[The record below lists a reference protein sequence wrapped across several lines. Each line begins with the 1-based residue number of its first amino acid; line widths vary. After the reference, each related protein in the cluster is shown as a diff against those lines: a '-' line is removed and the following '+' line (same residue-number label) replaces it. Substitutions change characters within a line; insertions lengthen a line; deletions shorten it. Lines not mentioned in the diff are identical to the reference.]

1 MLESLPENRTG
12 ADGPDAG
19 LADLLNR
26 ALTCLDSLGD
36 DYTDYRAGLEEL
48 RQRLSSGRFRLAVLG
63 QFKRGK
69 STLLNAL
76 LGENLLPT
84 DILPVTAIPT
94 YILPGER
101 LEAEV
106 FFEAEERSP
115 IRFVP
120 SAERSLADFLGEY
133 VTEAGNPNNRLQVDR
148 VEINHPAPLLQQ
160 GVVLVDTPGIGS
172 THRHN
177 TEVAYRI
184 LPQCDA
190 ALFLVSPD
198 PPITEAELEYLK
210 DIHQSLPRTFFL
222 LNKVDFLD
230 EQERLAS
237 LQFLS
242 EQLRPI
248 CQGVPQILDI
258 SARKGLKARL
268 DEDPEGWK
276 KSGMRRVEKSL
287 VEFFAHEKKQVF
299 CESLQRRVHDQLNNL
314 HLQLQLSLSALLLPE
329 TELKDKIAQFRQ
341 SLPAI
346 EREKQAAEDILSG
359 DHDRIVTRLNEEVA
373 QIRARAREAILAR
386 LESQFLTLADTEE
399 LERVCRDILKDEIPV
414 FFAPEMRKVGQT
426 IQQEAIQL
434 LTLHQQR
441 CDELIEKVRQL
452 AAELFAIPYQAP
464 AARQSYLSYET
475 PSWSSQLFISDM
487 DPIGQKL
494 SRKFLTRK
502 YRHRKTVK
510 RLREEGTRLLGLN
523 VEQISWTLRRGIDES
538 FRKYQAQLGEQLD
551 KTVSATREAMEI
563 ALNKNESLAS
573 INAAREIRLSKAIK
587 TLGQL
592 LPAVGKESC

>member
-48 RQRLSSGRFRLAVLG
+48 QQRLSSGRFRLAVLG

-160 GVVLVDTPGIGS
+160 GVVLIDTPGIGS

-242 EQLRPI
+242 EQLCPI

-329 TELKDKIAQFRQ
+329 TELKEKIAQFRQ
-341 SLPAI
+341 SLPTI

-414 FFAPEMRKVGQT
+414 FFAPEMRKVGQI

-434 LTLHQQR
+434 LTLHQRR

-487 DPIGQKL
+487 DPLGQKL

-551 KTVSATREAMEI
+551 KTIRATREAMEI

-573 INAAREIRLSKAIK
+573 INAAREIRLGKAIK
-587 TLGQL
+587 TLGEL
-592 LPAVGKESC
+592 LLAVRKESC